1 MTFDEIYQDVLP
13 GFGGRESIS
22 MALGSSSI
30 SLSDNILAVS
40 MLLDSSLEDTLGT
53 TVLPTESTLKQ
64 NNIKQMN

>member
-1 MTFDEIYQDVLP
+1 
-13 GFGGRESIS
+13 

-64 NNIKQMN
+64 NNIKQMNQYN